1 MTRNKFLY
9 EYRHARQM
17 TQSQLANEIGIQ
29 APVLARL
36 ERNIGNHNARKILH
50 WCILNNICPTKV
62 FPLHASA

>member
-1 MTRNKFLY
+1 MTRNEFLY
-9 EYRHARQM
+9 TYRHGRQM

-36 ERNIGNHNARKILH
+36 ERNIGNHNVRKILY

-62 FPLHASA
+62 FPLNASA